1 MNKAKFLKITMTYF
15 LGNILTKILTFLLIP
30 IYTKYLSTEM
40 FGYYDLS
47 VSVITLVI
55 PIIFFQIW
63 DGMFRFIY
71 DYKEQKDKQKI
82 ITNGMLISLVG
93 CVLYAIGIIG
103 TQIITNKINYGLYI
117 YFYGISIGFQY
128 IYGTIARTGQRNQLY
143 MVSGVINTCIN
154 LMCNI
159 VLITVFKLGIVSLYI
174 SQILGNFVQIIIIEY
189 KLKIGRKIKFQD
201 LSKNLMKE
209 MILFSMPIAITT
221 ISTWLLTG
229 YARVIISAKL
239 GMNYNGIFAI
249 ATRFSTVITL
259 VVSVLQM
266 SWQELSYSIV
276 TSNNKNRYYE
286 NGLQRFYNMIT
297 CGTILVMSITQ
308 VIFDYFVSNEYQQAK
323 EIMPIVYLYTAFNA
337 FAGFLSTQFLAEK
350 NSKVTFYSVLIS
362 ALTNIVIIQLLI
374 NKYELLGVTISLL
387 ISFALNMIIRMYLLY
402 KKYKISLKKK
412 YILFSILIIAI
423 YMLIY
428 YTNIKLINLISF
440 LIAGVIASFI
450 FRRDIKEILLKITKI
465 VKGKLI
471 V

>member
-1 MNKAKFLKITMTYF
+1 
-15 LGNILTKILTFLLIP
+15 
-30 IYTKYLSTEM
+30 
-40 FGYYDLS
+40 
-47 VSVITLVI
+47 
-55 PIIFFQIW
+55 
-63 DGMFRFIY
+63 
-71 DYKEQKDKQKI
+71 
-82 ITNGMLISLVG
+82 
-93 CVLYAIGIIG
+93 
-103 TQIITNKINYGLYI
+103 
-117 YFYGISIGFQY
+117 
-128 IYGTIARTGQRNQLY
+128 
-143 MVSGVINTCIN
+143 
-154 LMCNI
+154 
-159 VLITVFKLGIVSLYI
+159 
-174 SQILGNFVQIIIIEY
+174 
-189 KLKIGRKIKFQD
+189 
-201 LSKNLMKE
+201 
-209 MILFSMPIAITT
+209 
-221 ISTWLLTG
+221 
-229 YARVIISAKL
+229 
-239 GMNYNGIFAI
+239 
-249 ATRFSTVITL
+249 
-259 VVSVLQM
+259 
-266 SWQELSYSIV
+266 
-276 TSNNKNRYYE
+276 
-286 NGLQRFYNMIT
+286 MIT